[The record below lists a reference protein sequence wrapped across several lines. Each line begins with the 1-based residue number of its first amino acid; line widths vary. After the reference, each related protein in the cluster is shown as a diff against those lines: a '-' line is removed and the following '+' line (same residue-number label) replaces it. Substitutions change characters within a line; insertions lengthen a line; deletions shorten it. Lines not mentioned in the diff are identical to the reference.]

1 MDNVI
6 EKETR
11 EIFKAEIEALI
22 EKDSKYISLGPD
34 EIEAILNAFDFT
46 LTNGKENVRTQMLYD
61 AIQIKNKN

>member
-34 EIEAILNAFDFT
+34 EIEAILKAFDLTFT
-46 LTNGKENVRTQMLYD
+46 QGKKNVRTQMLYD

>member
-34 EIEAILNAFDFT
+34 EIEAILKAFDFT
-46 LTNGKENVRTQMLYD
+46 LTQGKKNVRTQMLYD
-61 AIQIKNKN
+61 EIQIKNKN